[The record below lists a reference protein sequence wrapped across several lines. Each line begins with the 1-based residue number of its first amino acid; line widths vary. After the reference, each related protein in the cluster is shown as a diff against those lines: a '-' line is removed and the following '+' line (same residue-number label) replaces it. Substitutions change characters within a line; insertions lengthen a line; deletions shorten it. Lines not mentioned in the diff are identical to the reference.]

1 MDKVYGGDGMMQDI
15 FDLTRCIIYI
25 LKGAFTMNDIT
36 TFISTCGFPIAC
48 SVFLLWQ
55 AFRQD
60 ERNAAQYEE
69 LRKTI
74 EGNTKALNQMGKT
87 LENLKHEFE

>member
-1 MDKVYGGDGMMQDI
+1 MMQDI
-15 FDLTRCIIYI
+15 VDMARCIIYI

-87 LENLKHEFE
+87 LENLKHEFD